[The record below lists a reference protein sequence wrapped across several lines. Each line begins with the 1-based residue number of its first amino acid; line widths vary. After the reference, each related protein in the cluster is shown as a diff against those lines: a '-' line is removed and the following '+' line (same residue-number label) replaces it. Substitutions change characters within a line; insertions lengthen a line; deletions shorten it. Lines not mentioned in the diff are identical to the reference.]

1 MAFLI
6 NQNVVTAASGFPYT
20 IAVPGSYKLT
30 GNLTVRPGVDAIDI
44 VVPGV
49 TLDLNGFAITCPGC
63 TGASGAGINSTS
75 AGTTV
80 RNGTILG
87 FHAGLVFTQGA
98 AKVDLVTILGSGTS
112 GYTVGILSYSDLR
125 ISNSSVSN
133 NDYGVSSSGD
143 LALTHSVIK
152 QNYYG
157 VSTQGDGLIVE
168 NVIQGNTVG
177 LSGFAGSLFGSQ
189 CFFRKRRQC
198 EWGRIAE
205 EQPLFQ
211 HNLLDVWPA
220 SGEVNRESPGAD
232 RLRRAQALPT
242 LCAFRPAPIGVV
254 GKDEISGR
262 ACFTMALN
270 RQAS

>member
-1 MAFLI
+1 VWGSGVLACSAGAGAACGAGASCATGLAGAALIATVALFTTSVALCQAGTDPDGVFLI

-49 TLDLNGFAITCPGC
+49 TLDLNGFVITCPGC

-177 LSGFAGSLFGSQ
+177 LSGFAGSLFGSNVFSGNATNVSGGVSQ
-189 CFFRKRRQC
+189 KN
-198 EWGRIAE
+198 
-205 EQPLFQ
+205 
-211 HNLLDVWPA
+211 NLC
-220 SGEVNRESPGAD
+220 SS
-232 RLRRAQALPT
+232 T
-242 LCAFRPAPIGVV
+242 TC
-254 GKDEISGR
+254 
-262 ACFTMALN
+262 
-270 RQAS
+270 